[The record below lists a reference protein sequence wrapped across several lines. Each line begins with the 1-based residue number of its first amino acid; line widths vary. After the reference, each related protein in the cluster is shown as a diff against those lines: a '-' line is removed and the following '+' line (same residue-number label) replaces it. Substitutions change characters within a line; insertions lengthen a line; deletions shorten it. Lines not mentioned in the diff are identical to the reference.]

1 MHGIFG
7 MPQDRAKTNELYLKA
22 GELGCAVAY
31 YNLGSAYCAGRGVG
45 IDMKKTRHYYELA
58 AMNGNVM
65 ARYNLGNRE
74 TGW

>member
-31 YNLGSAYCAGRGVG
+31 YNLGSAVQEGEWAL
-45 IDMKKTRHYYELA
+45 I
-58 AMNGNVM
+58 
-65 ARYNLGNRE
+65 
-74 TGW
+74 